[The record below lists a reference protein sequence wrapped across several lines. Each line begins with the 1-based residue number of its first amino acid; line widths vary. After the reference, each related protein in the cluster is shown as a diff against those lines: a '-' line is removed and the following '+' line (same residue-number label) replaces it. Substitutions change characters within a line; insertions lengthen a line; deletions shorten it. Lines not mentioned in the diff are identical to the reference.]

1 MSELGSEIHRTTTE
15 MPAESE
21 LAGVVQDNI
30 RTLIETRKQMKRV
43 GSFEDK
49 LAGLITRL
57 AGSVK
62 FVYVHA
68 VFILGWVVFNSGTLG
83 FHPFDP
89 FPFAILSMIASVE
102 AIFVSTFV
110 LISQNRMARIAE
122 RHADLDL
129 QINLLAEHEITR
141 LIQMTDAIAK
151 HLQVVIPSDSNYED
165 LKTHVKPDHVL
176 GEIARAEHETEVKQ
190 SE

>member
-1 MSELGSEIHRTTTE
+1 MR
-15 MPAESE
+15 
-21 LAGVVQDNI
+21 
-30 RTLIETRKQMKRV
+30 RV

-68 VFILGWVVFNSGTLG
+68 VLIFGWILFNSGTLG
-83 FHPFDP
+83 FTPFDP

-151 HLQVVIPSDSNYED
+151 HLQVAIPSDSNYED
-165 LKTHVKPDHVL
+165 LKTQVKPDHVL
-176 GEIARAEHETEVKQ
+176 GEIAKAEHETKVKQ